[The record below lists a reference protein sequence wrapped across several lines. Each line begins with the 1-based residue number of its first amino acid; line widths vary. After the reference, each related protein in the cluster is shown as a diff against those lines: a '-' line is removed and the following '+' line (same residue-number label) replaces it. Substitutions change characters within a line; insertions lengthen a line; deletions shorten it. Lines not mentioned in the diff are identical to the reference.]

1 MPARRWSSPRPAA
14 CAISPI
20 AGWPPRSYAARDVPA
35 LAAAVGAVLADPAA
49 ARRAAARAR
58 RIVRRDYT
66 WAAVAE
72 QTAAVY
78 ERAGSKVR

>member
-1 MPARRWSSPRPAA
+1 MVAETGGLRDLADRRVAA
-14 CAISPI
+14 
-20 AGWPPRSYAARDVPA
+20 GSYAARDVPA